1 MPWRERGAL
10 PILLAAVAILGMIFL
25 MVPIVVIFPLSIDTS
40 PMLRFPPRGFTLRW
54 YQEYLTSES
63 WLDATFLSLRVATL
77 ASLIA
82 TMAGTLAAIG
92 MHRTR
97 IPGHRLI
104 SIVLI
109 TPVLLPLVVVAIA
122 IYNIY
127 AVLGLIGTQFG
138 IALAHSV
145 LAIPFVLLNV
155 NAALQAIPRSYEEAA
170 LSLGAG
176 PLAAARIVTLPLIW
190 RGVAA
195 GAVFA
200 FVISFDEVVIA
211 MFLSSVS
218 ATTLPKKMLDGI
230 FFDLSPVL
238 AAISGVLVLF
248 NIALSGLGLALANAA
263 KRIAA

>member
-1 MPWRERGAL
+1 MLQHKHGVL
-10 PILLAAVAILGMIFL
+10 PLLMTVVGVFGMIFL
-25 MVPIVVIFPLSIDTS
+25 MLPILVIFPLSIDTS
-40 PMLRFPPRGFTLRW
+40 PMLRFPPQGFTLHW
-54 YQEYLTSES
+54 YEEFLTSES
-63 WLDATFLSLRVATL
+63 WLDATFVSLRVAFV

-82 TMAGTLAAIG
+82 TLAGTLAAIG
-92 MHRTR
+92 MHRAR
-97 IPGHRLI
+97 VPGHQVI

-109 TPVLLPLVVVAIA
+109 MPVLLPLVVVAIA
-122 IYNIY
+122 IYNLY
-127 AVLGLIGTQFG
+127 AALNLVGTELG

-155 NAALQAIPRSYEEAA
+155 NAALQAVPRSYEEAA
-170 LSLGAG
+170 LSLGAA
-176 PLAAARIVTLPLIW
+176 PLVAVWIVTLPLIW

-218 ATTLPKKMLDGI
+218 TSTLPKKMLDGI

-238 AAISGVLVLF
+238 AAISGLMVLF
-248 NIALSGLGLALANAA
+248 NIALAILGMTFAKAA
-263 KRIAA
+263 KRVAV

>member
-1 MPWRERGAL
+1 MLRRERGAL
-10 PILLAAVAILGMIFL
+10 PNLMVLVGVLGMIFL
-25 MVPIVVIFPLSIDTS
+25 VVPILVIFPLSIDTS

-54 YQEYLTSES
+54 YEEYLTSEG
-63 WLDATFLSLRVATL
+63 WLDATFLSLRIAFL

-82 TMAGTLAAIG
+82 TLAGTLAAIG
-92 MHRTR
+92 MNRTR
-97 IPGHRLI
+97 VPGNKVL
-104 SIVLI
+104 SVVLI
-109 TPVLLPLVVVAIA
+109 TPILLPLVVVAIA
-122 IYNIY
+122 VYNVY
-127 AVLGLIGTQFG
+127 AALGLIGTEIG

-155 NAALQAIPRSYEEAA
+155 NAALQAVPRSYEEAA
-170 LSLGAG
+170 LSLGAT
-176 PLAAARIVTLPLIW
+176 PLAAVRIVTVPLIW

-218 ATTLPKKMLDGI
+218 TSTLPKKMLDGI

-238 AAISGVLVLF
+238 AAISSILVLF
-248 NIALSGLGLALANAA
+248 NIALAVLGLALANAA
-263 KRIAA
+263 KRATA

>member
-1 MPWRERGAL
+1 MLRRERGAVPTL
-10 PILLAAVAILGMIFL
+10 MVVVGVLGMIFL
-25 MVPIVVIFPLSIDTS
+25 VVPIVVIFPLSIDTS
-40 PMLRFPPRGFTLRW
+40 PMLRFPPQGFTMRW
-54 YQEYLTSES
+54 YEEYLTSEN
-63 WLDATFLSLRVATL
+63 WLDATVLSLRIAFL

-82 TMAGTLAAIG
+82 TLAGTLAAIG
-92 MHRTR
+92 MHRSR
-97 IPGHRLI
+97 VPGHQLL

-122 IYNIY
+122 IYNVY
-127 AVLGLIGTQFG
+127 AALGLVGTEVG

-170 LSLGAG
+170 LSLGAT
-176 PLAAARIVTLPLIW
+176 PLDAVRIVTVPLIW

-211 MFLSSVS
+211 MFLSSIS
-218 ATTLPKKMLDGI
+218 TTTLPKKMLDGI
-230 FFDLSPVL
+230 FYDLSPVL

-248 NIALSGLGLALANAA
+248 NIAFAILGLALANAA
-263 KRIAA
+263 KRVAA